1 MFSLLLLL
9 CSIHRNLLTITMN
22 SEKGLLIWTED
33 LLPSSVKG
41 LMIVQAQRL
50 HLRFNKNICLKKM
63 FLTF

>member
-9 CSIHRNLLTITMN
+9 CSIRRNLLTITMN

-50 HLRFNKNICLKKM
+50 HLRFNKNIY
-63 FLTF
+63 